1 MQGSTG
7 FPSLEDLK
15 IAVRPAAAPA
25 DGSAAAK
32 QDWLSA
38 LVCGFD
44 VDIPIE
50 KLQENTMGAPCWQA
64 RH

>member
-1 MQGSTG
+1 MTTG
-7 FPSLEDLK
+7 FPRLEDLK

-25 DGSAAAK
+25 DGSAAGK

-38 LVCGFD
+38 LVCGFE

-50 KLQENTMGAPCWQA
+50 KLQENTIGAP
-64 RH
+64 